1 MKVATIIDNNITIQN
16 IYEMYPHVSFPDTGV
31 PDSFLQENN
40 LYRVIDTL
48 PYNPETQIFNLLDKP
63 VLVDNLV
70 YTVVVFAK
78 TEEEIKSDKLLKVRQ
93 YRNDLLNASDNY
105 VTIDRWETYSE
116 DKKFAWRQYR
126 QALRD
131 LPQYTEDLDNI
142 LWPVSP
148 AAPPAR

>member
-126 QALRD
+126 QTLRD

>member
-1 MKVATIIDNNITIQN
+1 MKVETIIDNNITIQN

>member
-1 MKVATIIDNNITIQN
+1 
-16 IYEMYPHVSFPDTGV
+16 
-31 PDSFLQENN
+31 
-40 LYRVIDTL
+40 
-48 PYNPETQIFNLLDKP
+48 